1 MANEIIKLLEY
12 ITGNPLVQGVALVY
26 VIIYALVALLAG
38 VIIIGTF
45 ITVIKRFRRRK

>member
-12 ITGNPLVQGVALVY
+12 ITGNPVVQGVALVY
-26 VIIYALVALLAG
+26 VIVYALSALLAG

-45 ITVIKRFRRRK
+45 IAIIKQLRKRK